1 MRACIIP
8 LLLVDACSDPENGES
23 KKGATIV
30 NLKTMPRRKEPESIS
45 VDHILISFLPVIATA
60 GRSQDEA
67 EALAYDL
74 LDQLAKGADWNTLKA
89 KYSDDPGPSG
99 TGGGPYSMV
108 NSMRRGRGMR
118 GDMVPA
124 FGNVGF
130 QLLVGE
136 IAIADYDAIKS
147 RHGWHIIKRVE

>member
-1 MRACIIP
+1 MKGCFLL
-8 LLLVDACSDPENGES
+8 LLLVVACSENGEPRQ
-23 KKGATIV
+23 GATIV

-45 VDHILISFLPVIATA
+45 VDHILVSFVPAIATA

-67 EALAYDL
+67 QALAYDL
-74 LDQLAKGADWNTLKA
+74 LDQLAKGADWNALKK

-108 NSMRRGRGMR
+108 NSMRRGVGMR
-118 GDMVPA
+118 GGMVPA

-136 IAIADYDAIKS
+136 IAIADYDPIKS
-147 RHGWHIIKRVE
+147 PYGWHIIQRVE